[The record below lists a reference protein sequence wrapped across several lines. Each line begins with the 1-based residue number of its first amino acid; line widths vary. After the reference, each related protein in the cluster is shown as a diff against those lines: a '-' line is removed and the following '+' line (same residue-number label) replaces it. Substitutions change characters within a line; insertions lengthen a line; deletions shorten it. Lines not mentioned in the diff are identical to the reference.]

1 MIRLLTNVQPTGK
14 NLSKKESIILPF
26 VVLQS
31 SVLRNWQVLV
41 FGGGDPDV
49 VVDHI
54 LVAILEGTLLTASA
68 EPD

>member
-1 MIRLLTNVQPTGK
+1 M
-14 NLSKKESIILPF
+14 
-26 VVLQS
+26 LQS

-41 FGGGDPDV
+41 LGGGDPDV
-49 VVDHI
+49 VVDRI

>member
-49 VVDHI
+49 VVDRI

>member
-41 FGGGDPDV
+41 LGGGDPDV
-49 VVDHI
+49 VVDRI
-54 LVAILEGTLLTASA
+54 LVAILEATSLTASA

>member
-1 MIRLLTNVQPTGK
+1 MCNQLGK
-14 NLSKKESIILPF
+14 ISQKKESIILPF

>member
-1 MIRLLTNVQPTGK
+1 MCNQLAEISL
-14 NLSKKESIILPF
+14 KKKSIFLPF

-41 FGGGDPDV
+41 LGGGDPDV
-49 VVDHI
+49 VVDRI

>member
-41 FGGGDPDV
+41 LGGGDPDV
-49 VVDHI
+49 VVDRI

-68 EPD
+68 EPG

>member
-41 FGGGDPDV
+41 LGGGDPDV
-49 VVDHI
+49 VVDRI

>member
-41 FGGGDPDV
+41 LGGGDPDI
-49 VVDHI
+49 VVDRI

>member
-1 MIRLLTNVQPTGK
+1 MCNQLGK
-14 NLSKKESIILPF
+14 SLKKKESIILPF

-41 FGGGDPDV
+41 LGGGDPDV
-49 VVDHI
+49 VVDRI

>member
-41 FGGGDPDV
+41 FGGGDTDI
-49 VVDHI
+49 VVDRI

>member
-41 FGGGDPDV
+41 LGGGDPDV